1 MLLSKLK
8 VIANL
13 LSGLYAFSASGE
25 RTTFIYFIV
34 QDLKSI
40 I

>member
-13 LSGLYAFSASGE
+13 LSGLYAFSASGK
-25 RTTFIYFIV
+25 RTIFTYFII
-34 QDLKSI
+34 QGI
-40 I
+40 